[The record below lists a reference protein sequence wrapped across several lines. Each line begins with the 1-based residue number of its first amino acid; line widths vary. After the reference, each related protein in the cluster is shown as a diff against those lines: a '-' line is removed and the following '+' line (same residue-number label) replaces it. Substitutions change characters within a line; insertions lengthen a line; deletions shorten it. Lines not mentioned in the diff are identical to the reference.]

1 MRLPVCNMR
10 AIETD
15 FGLQY
20 KRTLVAFLSKYIC
33 DLGKYFGLLSVVKS
47 KPWNAVFVKNCFW
60 AVEVIDFATK
70 DKGHKRSIKNN
81 CRITVHSSLFL
92 LLIRKLF

>member
-1 MRLPVCNMR
+1 MR

-47 KPWNAVFVKNCFW
+47 KPWNAVFVQNCFW

-70 DKGHKRSIKNN
+70 HKGHKRISSAAELLSI
-81 CRITVHSSLFL
+81 VHYSCYWLEIILTDILGEVS
-92 LLIRKLF
+92 